1 MMMCNTN
8 NDLIKRGSVQ
18 IMGSPIKAQII
29 TCRTKQQGTVDIDA
43 QLIILV
49 TQGEVEIVHNGIAY
63 PLRQYE
69 VYFMSLTYSHLQ
81 YYAQENTQ
89 FMVLTYTKSIATPLP
104 IHFGIQ
110 EPERILSLA
119 REVLDLSTSIF
130 VEDSLLQQAKL
141 YELVYQM
148 THHYLRLQMSTADH
162 IHYVQQY
169 IDTHYKEVLSIKA
182 LATIAQ
188 MSEKHFTEQFKKTY
202 GVSVMQYVT
211 QKRLHVA
218 KHLLSEQHMTLK
230 EIAHDIGY
238 KDEFY
243 FSRRFKQEV
252 GVAPSEF
259 KKSRQQKIAVL
270 DSSLLGIIAPLCFYP
285 EIAPIHPTWRNYY
298 YEQFAV
304 NVKVKLLVGRA
315 PHIIAS
321 NIRQLLADNNNVDII
336 FTYSCTTTQ
345 IQQLQSL
352 AQVVV
357 IDENLNWQTQLI
369 QVAQTLQ
376 VEKEATQWL
385 YHYKN
390 VVQKTAQLLQR
401 QQKQHFLMLLI
412 KGHEIYLYQDR
423 IVCDVLI
430 GDLQLKDVVAQNRE
444 ELTVI
449 TVDELLQYEPDFIL
463 LLVYEDDTSRLTYE
477 QLHHHDLW
485 QEMRA
490 VRQHQYYE
498 VPHFPWRDYAALPH
512 LLIVEQLAQW
522 LAE

>member
-1 MMMCNTN
+1 MCNTN

-130 VEDSLLQQAKL
+130 VEDNLLQQAKL

-148 THHYLRLQMSTADH
+148 THHYLRQQMSTTDH

-169 IDTHYKEVLSIKA
+169 IDTHYNEVLSIKA
-182 LATIAQ
+182 LASLAQ
-188 MSEKHFTEQFKKTY
+188 MSEKYFTEQFKKTY
-202 GVSVMQYVT
+202 GSSVMQYVT

-218 KHLLSEQHMTLK
+218 KHLLSQQHMTLK
-230 EIAHDIGY
+230 EIAHAIGY

-259 KKSRQQKIAVL
+259 KKNRQQKIAVL
-270 DSSLLGIIAPLCFYP
+270 DSSLLGIVAPLYVYP
-285 EIAPIHPTWRNYY
+285 EIAPIHLTWRNYY

-304 NVKVKLLVGRA
+304 DVKVKLLVGRA
-315 PHIIAS
+315 PHIVAN
-321 NIRQLLADNNNVDII
+321 NIKQLLVERTHVDTI
-336 FTYSCTTTQ
+336 FTYPCTPIQ
-345 IQQLQSL
+345 IQQLQTL
-352 AQVVV
+352 AKVVV
-357 IDENLNWQTQLI
+357 IDEKSDWQTQLV

-376 VEKEATQWL
+376 VEVEATQWL
-385 YHYKN
+385 QHYKN
-390 VVQKTAQLLQR
+390 VAQKTAKLLQR
-401 QQKQHFLMLLI
+401 QQKQCFLMLLV

-423 IVCDVLI
+423 MVRDVLI
-430 GDLQLKDVVAQNRE
+430 NDLQLQA
-444 ELTVI
+444 VI
-449 TVDELLQYEPDFIL
+449 TEPVAELVVVTVDDLLQYDPDFIL
-463 LLVYEDDTSRLTYE
+463 LLVYEDAVSRLTYE
-477 QLHHHDLW
+477 QLHQHDLW

-490 VRQHQYYE
+490 VRQHQSYE

-512 LLIVEQLAQW
+512 LLIIEQLAQW
-522 LAE
+522 FAE